1 MRVVNLGMVM
11 RKIKDEGEVQ
21 KQRDYSPDR
30 LILYLKLKSEWERWE
45 IEWKGERDE
54 HLIS

>member
-21 KQRDYSPDR
+21 KQRDYSHDR

>member
-45 IEWKGERDE
+45 IEGKGERDE